1 MEERWRKLG
10 RRLFFY
16 LLYKILHHEVSHARC
31 SGEVTAKKCTKLL
44 NAPRAE

>member
-1 MEERWRKLG
+1 MKERGRKLG

-31 SGEVTAKKCTKLL
+31 SREVTATKCTKAFD
-44 NAPRAE
+44 APLS

>member
-1 MEERWRKLG
+1 MKERGRKLG

-31 SGEVTAKKCTKLL
+31 SDEVTAKICTKQF
-44 NAPRAE
+44 NALHTE